1 MPIILW
7 MIISYA
13 FLSIHLPDSLSAKI
27 QIAFLLF
34 GIFSSTALSKILV
47 SKFNTFRKEDFIVA
61 LKLLGI
67 SDFRIIFVILL
78 IQYYCLPLII
88 MQTIYIFA
96 QCFFMDITLTVLNY
110 GDKNTLGALFLEFLS
125 VINKDSTFH
134 FVVILSLFIYVILS
148 SFFYLSQYLKEV
160 YINELSLLKI
170 DNMSS
175 ILSSKD
181 GPVFVLNDISLKIK
195 QGQTV
200 GLVGESGSGKTQL
213 SMAFCGMQDLT
224 PGVVSGQI
232 KIKQDQDIINIYP
245 NKSKRFK

>member
-1 MPIILW
+1 M
-7 MIISYA
+7 
-13 FLSIHLPDSLSAKI
+13 
-27 QIAFLLF
+27 
-34 GIFSSTALSKILV
+34 
-47 SKFNTFRKEDFIVA
+47 N
-61 LKLLGI
+61 
-67 SDFRIIFVILL
+67 
-78 IQYYCLPLII
+78 
-88 MQTIYIFA
+88 
-96 QCFFMDITLTVLNY
+96 
-110 GDKNTLGALFLEFLS
+110 
-125 VINKDSTFH
+125 
-134 FVVILSLFIYVILS
+134 
-148 SFFYLSQYLKEV
+148 
-160 YINELSLLKI
+160 SLLKI

-245 NKSKRFK
+245 TNQKDLNNLYFNSTNNLERKNKNKFNKTVLSRTHHLKSNVFGWIPQDPRNYLNPFWTIKRLFKETFKSSKNTYNNLEEFTSAYLRQVDIDPNDVFKKYPHELSGGECQRVMIAFVLSKNPQFIIADESTTGLDVSRQKKSFLYLRK